1 MMKNA
6 LYSIFIIALCLIL
19 GKIIDALIGG
29 LPGSLY
35 GMLIFTTLLHY
46 KIISE
51 ARISATIAWLIQ
63 HMGVCFVPAG
73 VGIINHFDLIKIH
86 GITLVSIIFVT
97 TFLIFTVVGL
107 LYQSELDKKSHD
119 PKGPEQ
125 KEAEQKDSK
134 PLKSSGGEP
143 S

>member
-73 VGIINHFDLIKIH
+73 VGIINHFDLIKTH

-125 KEAEQKDSK
+125 KGSEQKDSK

>member
-29 LPGSLY
+29 LPGGLPGSLY

-51 ARISATIAWLIQ
+51 ARISSTIAWLIQ

-107 LYQSELDKKSHD
+107 LYQSELDKKA
-119 PKGPEQ
+119 GPT
-125 KEAEQKDSK
+125 
-134 PLKSSGGEP
+134 
-143 S
+143 

>member
-1 MMKNA
+1 MINA

-29 LPGSLY
+29 LPSSLY

-46 KIISE
+46 KIINE
-51 ARISATIAWLIQ
+51 ARIAATIAWLIQ

-73 VGIINHFDLIKIH
+73 VGIINHFDLIKAH

-107 LYQSELDKKSHD
+107 LYQRTLDKKSHD
-119 PKGPEQ
+119 QKGPEQ
-125 KEAEQKDSK
+125 KENK
-134 PLKSSGGEP
+134 PLNSNEGESS
-143 S
+143 